1 MVLWN
6 ALEDLRRRE
15 NARRGYV
22 EVKTPL
28 LYDVQTYITSGH
40 YDNYRENM
48 FFVQP
53 HEGEEPLA
61 LKPMNC
67 PGHMLLFG
75 SQLRSYRDLPI
86 RYAESSTLHRDER
99 GGTLH
104 GLLRVKHITQ
114 DDAHVFVTE
123 EQIQDEIDA
132 MIDYVDYLYDRFGVT
147 PRAELSTRPENRLGT
162 DEQWDHA
169 ESALEAA
176 LAAARTR
183 LRDLARRGNVL
194 RPEDRPPH
202 DRRAR
207 PELAD
212 GDDSARLPDA
222 GAVRPHVHGR
232 RQPRALAGRDPPC
245 AARLARAVHG
255 DPHRALRRRVPVLA
269 RAGAGARDPRRRGA
283 SRVRRARFETAS
295 PPRAIASRST
305 TATRRSASGS
315 ATPSSR
321 RCRSS
326 SSTETGSRTTRSPS
340 ASGEESSRRS
350 RSTSCSPASA
360 SSPPRLTAP
369 AVSRSTRRA
378 DAFRD
383 LARPGSA

>member
-15 NARRGYV
+15 NRKRGYL

-28 LYDVQTYITSGH
+28 LYDIQTYITSGH

-123 EQIQDEIDA
+123 DQIQDEIDA
-132 MIDYVDYLYDRFGVT
+132 MIDFVNFLYERFDVT
-147 PRAELSTRPENRLGT
+147 PTGRAVDAAGEQARHRRAVGSRRGRARGGAEAPRP
-162 DEQWDHA
+162 
-169 ESALEAA
+169 
-176 LAAARTR
+176 R
-183 LRDLARRGNVL
+183 LRDLSRRGDVL
-194 RPEDRPPH
+194 RPEDRPAH
-202 DRRAR
+202 DRRPR

-212 GDDSARLPDA
+212 GNDPARLPDA
-222 GAVRPHVHGR
+222 GAVRADVHG
-232 RQPRALAGRDPPC
+232 A
-245 AARLARAVHG
+245 
-255 DPHRALRRRVPVLA
+255 
-269 RAGAGARDPRRRGA
+269 
-283 SRVRRARFETAS
+283 
-295 PPRAIASRST
+295 
-305 TATRRSASGS
+305 
-315 ATPSSR
+315 
-321 RCRSS
+321 
-326 SSTETGSRTTRSPS
+326 
-340 ASGEESSRRS
+340 
-350 RSTSCSPASA
+350 
-360 SSPPRLTAP
+360 
-369 AVSRSTRRA
+369 
-378 DAFRD
+378 
-383 LARPGSA
+383 

>member
-1 MVLWN
+1 M
-6 ALEDLRRRE
+6 
-15 NARRGYV
+15 
-22 EVKTPL
+22 KTPL
-28 LYDVQTYITSGH
+28 LYDIQTYITSGH

-123 EQIQDEIDA
+123 EQIQDEIDG
-132 MIDYVDYLYDRFGVT
+132 MIDFVDYLYDRFGVT

-176 LAAARTR
+176 LAAAR
-183 LRDLARRGNVL
+183 
-194 RPEDRPPH
+194 
-202 DRRAR
+202 
-207 PELAD
+207 
-212 GDDSARLPDA
+212 A
-222 GAVRPHVHGR
+222 G
-232 RQPRALAGRDPPC
+232 L
-245 AARLARAVHG
+245 
-255 DPHRALRRRVPVLA
+255 
-269 RAGAGARDPRRRGA
+269 
-283 SRVRRARFETAS
+283 
-295 PPRAIASRST
+295 
-305 TATRRSASGS
+305 
-315 ATPSSR
+315 
-321 RCRSS
+321 
-326 SSTETGSRTTRSPS
+326 
-340 ASGEESSRRS
+340 RRS
-350 RSTSCSPASA
+350 RPARARSTARRSTS
-360 SSPPRLTAP
+360 T
-369 AVSRSTRRA
+369 
-378 DAFRD
+378 
-383 LARPGSA
+383 